1 VRQQITELRRN
12 EFTGH
17 LRAVAANISNPFDS
31 FLSMRLA
38 SLKTY
43 ALALPQTSVVKQ
55 WGECLVFKVAGK
67 MFLIIVLDG
76 EIIDGVVFKCTPDE
90 FDDLTE
96 IDGITQA
103 PYCAKRHWVRVGDLS
118 ALPAAELTS
127 RIRRS
132 YDLVVAKLTRKV
144 RAELGL

>member
-1 VRQQITELRRN
+1 
-12 EFTGH
+12 
-17 LRAVAANISNPFDS
+17 
-31 FLSMRLA
+31 MRLA